1 MAKARKEI
9 EMNDKAFE
17 NKVNRDVDKAKK
29 DLATLG
35 DDGVTGLSRK
45 FEQLADGAKRKR

>member
-1 MAKARKEI
+1 
-9 EMNDKAFE
+9 MNDKEFE

-35 DDGVTGLSRK
+35 DDGATGLSRI
-45 FEQLADGAKRKR
+45 FEQLANDAKKR